1 MKKNEQRLKYL
12 WDSTEH
18 TNVSMME
25 VPGDWWEEYKWE
37 ERLSEEII
45 DENFPNLMNDMNLYH
60 ESKRLN
66 KLQIG

>member
-18 TNVSMME
+18 TNISMMG

-37 ERLSEEII
+37 DRLSEEII
-45 DENFPNLMNDMNLYH
+45 DENFPNLMKDMNLYIK
-60 ESKRLN
+60 EDK
-66 KLQIG
+66 